1 MLRKWL
7 GCSVQRV
14 QRRRMIL
21 KSLPEQ
27 IGLLLLGIVEGTR
40 WRILSG
46 FRLVHEQSL
55 SSGMFRIFWSSS

>member
-7 GCSVQRV
+7 GCSVQRI

-55 SSGMFRIFWSSS
+55 SSEMFRIFWSSS